1 MTPEQ
6 ALKSI
11 GLQDKEIAIYLACL
25 ELGQESVA
33 AIARKAAVKRPTAY
47 LVLESLRERGLV
59 NTATRGQRTIFGVEA
74 PAKLLGI
81 LRERE
86 RSLQTVLPYLEAL
99 NNRAVAKPRIRFYEG
114 REGVA
119 QIYAEMMSAPEI
131 RFWGSMASILPGFSD
146 VIEGFIQISNRR
158 KPRVYDLLTD
168 TPQDRAYAARAIRP
182 GYEVRFFPKEAAV
195 TVDSILA
202 GDKLAM
208 NAFAPEP
215 HGLIIE
221 SPAIATSFRSLWE
234 LAWRGATLYHAASSK
249 RRPNR

>member
-11 GLQDKEIAIYLACL
+11 GLQDKEVAIYLACL

-33 AIARKAAVKRPTAY
+33 AIAKKAAVKRPTAY

-59 NTATRGQRTIFGVEA
+59 NTATRGRRTIYGVEA

-99 NNRAVAKPRIRFYEG
+99 NNRAAAKPRIRFYEG
-114 REGVA
+114 REGVL
-119 QIYAEMMSAPEI
+119 QVYYEMLAVPEI
-131 RFWGSMASILPGFSD
+131 RFWGSMAAILPEFSD
-146 VIEGFIQISNRR
+146 VIENFIKISQMK
-158 KPRVYDLLTD
+158 KPKVFDLLTD
-168 TPQDRAYAARAIRP
+168 TPQDRDYARRAIRP
-182 GYEVRFFPKEAAV
+182 GYELRFFPPELKVA
-195 TVDSILA
+195 VDSMLA
-202 GDKLAM
+202 GNKLAM
-208 NAFAPEP
+208 IAFHPEP

-221 SPAIATSFRSLWE
+221 SEAMASSFRSLWQ
-234 LAWRGATLYHAASSK
+234 LAWQGATPYRSGSK
-249 RRPNR
+249 R